1 MRYRVSEDDRT
12 RFRVFDD
19 YLGRRWEVWQTNP
32 LESDRRAQDR
42 RTVPDRRRRR
52 RTYAPDRRS
61 ESDRRAQPAARFP
74 GVPLERGWLCF
85 EREDHRE
92 RKRLAP
98 VPESWES
105 ADDMTLAALCNF
117 ASEQIKRW

>member
-1 MRYRVSEDDRT
+1 MRHRLSEDDRT

-32 LESDRRAQDR
+32 SESDRRAQDR
-42 RTVPDRRRRR
+42 RNIPDRRRRR

-61 ESDRRAQPAARFP
+61 ENDRRAQPAARFP

-85 EREDHRE
+85 ERQGQGE

-98 VPESWES
+98 VPELWET
-105 ADDMTLAALCNF
+105 ADEMTLAALCNF